1 MTQMLLW
8 SVSLRRYPLYRYQS
22 LFKGVFVVTVVA
34 VYLLALLPQGQAP
47 QFTWSDKVNHIF
59 AFLVLG
65 LLLRLGFGISY
76 WRGLLLLIGYGV
88 FIEIS
93 QYFTPDRS
101 AELADIG
108 ADTIGSFIG
117 LKLYRYLRRIWR

>member
-1 MTQMLLW
+1 M
-8 SVSLRRYPLYRYQS
+8 VA
-22 LFKGVFVVTVVA
+22 VVA
-34 VYLLALLPQGQAP
+34 VYILALLPQDQAP
-47 QFTWSDKVNHIF
+47 QFAWSDKANHIF
-59 AFLVLG
+59 AFVVLG
-65 LLLRLGFGISY
+65 LLLRLGFKISY
-76 WRGLLLLIGYGV
+76 WQSLLLLIGYGV

-117 LKLYRYLRRIWR
+117 LKLYKYLRRIWR